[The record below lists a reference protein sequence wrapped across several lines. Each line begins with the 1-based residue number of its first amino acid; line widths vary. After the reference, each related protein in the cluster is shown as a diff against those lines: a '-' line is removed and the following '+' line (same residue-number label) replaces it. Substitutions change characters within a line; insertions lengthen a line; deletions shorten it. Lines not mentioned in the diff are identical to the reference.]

1 MGGGPSPVY
10 VNRIISAVRGRFS
23 GITQSLTIL
32 IQDVTD
38 QVRAKREIEDLAQ
51 AMGERSARLDS
62 ILASMTDGLWVYDL
76 VGNVVSVNEAG
87 ATMFGLGS
95 RTEAIEHGSFARFY
109 LRYPDGR
116 PIPTEDLP
124 YARALRGM
132 TVPDYLA
139 IGRHVITGKDIDVSI
154 A

>member
-1 MGGGPSPVY
+1 
-10 VNRIISAVRGRFS
+10 
-23 GITQSLTIL
+23 
-32 IQDVTD
+32 
-38 QVRAKREIEDLAQ
+38 
-51 AMGERSARLDS
+51 
-62 ILASMTDGLWVYDL
+62 SMTDGLWVYDL

-139 IGRHVITGKDIDVSI
+139 IGRHVITGKDIDGSVAAAPIESGGLVGAVLVI
-154 A
+154 SAITALPALAR